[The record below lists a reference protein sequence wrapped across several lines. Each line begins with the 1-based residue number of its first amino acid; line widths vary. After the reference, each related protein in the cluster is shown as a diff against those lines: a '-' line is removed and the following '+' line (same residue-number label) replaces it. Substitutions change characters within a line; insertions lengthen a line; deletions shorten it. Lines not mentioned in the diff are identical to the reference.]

1 MMWSKA
7 AKAALVAVLLVVAS
21 TAAVAAKGK
30 MGFATE
36 ATSSGFISPVLERLK
51 VVTVRPGS
59 PAAAA
64 GLKAGDYITEVNGR
78 VIVGVPAREMAG
90 QFKNMQV
97 GQKLLLKVKRGDIF
111 VNVDIVA
118 GP

>member
-7 AKAALVAVLLVVAS
+7 TKAALVAVLLVVAS
-21 TAAVAAKGK
+21 TAVAAKGK

-36 ATSSGFISPVLERLK
+36 ATSSSFISPVLERLK

-59 PAAAA
+59 PAAVA
-64 GLKAGDYITEVNGR
+64 GLKPGDYITEVNGR
-78 VIVGVPAREMAG
+78 VIVGVPAREVAG

-97 GQKLLLKVKRGDIF
+97 GQKLLLKVKRGETF

-118 GP
+118 GT

>member
-21 TAAVAAKGK
+21 TAVAAKGK

-51 VVTVRPGS
+51 VITVRPGS

-64 GLKAGDYITEVNGR
+64 GLRAGDYITEVNGR

-90 QFKNMQV
+90 KFKNMQV
-97 GQKLLLKVKRGDIF
+97 GQKLLLKVKRGDTF

-118 GP
+118 GT